1 MRIKAERDKSEEEQL
16 QLKKEVEKLLIK
28 RANDAEDK
36 VKQRHELMQIM
47 EELNAENLKLQRKV
61 AFEDNVMKELKIE
74 KKILLRLIA
83 NWKALTGFMVF
94 VLVALLFIK
103 CKVTCNGHEKYKKM
117 LPY

>member
-61 AFEDNVMKELKIE
+61 ALEDNVMKELKIE
-74 KKILLRLIA
+74 KKI
-83 NWKALTGFMVF
+83 
-94 VLVALLFIK
+94 VASNYKLESFDKVHGICSCSFI
-103 CKVTCNGHEKYKKM
+103 VHQM
-117 LPY
+117 